1 MQSNTLELLK
11 EHFSKSNWETMN
23 NILRECYQEN
33 RYKITLNLL
42 DIFGYDIRTVYMTCY
57 TIRDI
62 LESELF
68 NLNVDLQIK
77 YNKNDIIFYLKES
90 NKMNNLLKI
99 NFVIPYGNR
108 EDYIE
113 FIEEIN
119 NNVKSDEIVFI
130 FANNIPYVLEC
141 ILYVEVENPDIVRNI
156 AKKYKVS
163 ELMNGKSQEY
173 YIKEQSNRG
182 WNSIGLISNMSK
194 EKILMAM
201 RTICQIPTIQ
211 EYEEAGYSLK
221 KDYKT
226 VFISYSHKDEK
237 EVEMLEQTIK
247 DNGVRVWR
255 DTYDIDFRD
264 SITQKISEAM
274 KKSHIFLLCISKN
287 TLSSIYAQQEVET
300 LYNTILIQK
309 SNGKR
314 VIPVRL
320 DDVDPNDIIHGL
332 NNFKYCNYKD
342 EKDLKKLIDL
352 LIRETAVEW

>member
-1 MQSNTLELLK
+1 MKSNTLELLK

-23 NILRECYQEN
+23 NILGECYQEN

-42 DIFGYDIRTVYMTCY
+42 DIFGYDLRTVYMTCY

-68 NLNVDLQIK
+68 NLDVDLQIK

-99 NFVIPYGNR
+99 NFVIPYGKR

-119 NNVKSDEIVFI
+119 NNVKPDEVVFI
-130 FANNIPYVLEC
+130 FVNN
-141 ILYVEVENPDIVRNI
+141 
-156 AKKYKVS
+156 
-163 ELMNGKSQEY
+163 
-173 YIKEQSNRG
+173 
-182 WNSIGLISNMSK
+182 
-194 EKILMAM
+194 
-201 RTICQIPTIQ
+201 
-211 EYEEAGYSLK
+211 
-221 KDYKT
+221 
-226 VFISYSHKDEK
+226 
-237 EVEMLEQTIK
+237 
-247 DNGVRVWR
+247 
-255 DTYDIDFRD
+255 
-264 SITQKISEAM
+264 
-274 KKSHIFLLCISKN
+274 
-287 TLSSIYAQQEVET
+287 
-300 LYNTILIQK
+300 
-309 SNGKR
+309 
-314 VIPVRL
+314 IPVRL